1 MAAFGGGAAA
11 ENETMPDA
19 AGSTACFGV
28 SAGFAVAAAA
38 SVGAVLDVS
47 ATGTLTSTLNGSLSL
62 RWEKAWSCPE
72 TAGAEAAAVAGVAA
86 AAGTEPGVGA
96 ASPAGFGCSCFQN
109 FGPCTAATI
118 RKRTART
125 ITIFFC
131 FACLAWA

>member
-11 ENETMPDA
+11 ENETVPEA
-19 AGSTACFGV
+19 AGSADGFVVSCGCFGCFGV
-28 SAGFAVAAAA
+28 SAGFDVAAAP
-38 SVGAVLDVS
+38 SVGAPLEAS

-118 RKRTART
+118 R
-125 ITIFFC
+125 
-131 FACLAWA
+131 